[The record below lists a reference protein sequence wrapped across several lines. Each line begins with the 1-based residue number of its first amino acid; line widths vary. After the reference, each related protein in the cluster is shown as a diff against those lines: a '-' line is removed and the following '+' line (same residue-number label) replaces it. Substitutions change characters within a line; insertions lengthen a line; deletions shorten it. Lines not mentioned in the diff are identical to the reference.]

1 MDEYSLKSEWWSP
14 SWFSPATFKQFEWGN
29 SLLLYLLFLIPLVF
43 LVRWLL
49 GLRKRQK
56 LEVAL
61 PSGRLHSSFW
71 AWLRHLPRIVLA
83 FCLALIIIALARPQ
97 TTNEQVD
104 QWTEGIDIVIAIDIS
119 QSMTMEDFTPNRLE
133 AAKETAK
140 KFVKGRLND
149 RVGVVVFAG
158 DAFSLCPLTT
168 DKDLLNGYIDDIKF
182 DLIENRG
189 TAIGSALAVATNR
202 MRESLSA
209 SKVVILLSDGE
220 NTAGNIDP
228 KTAAELT
235 HAYNIKIYTIGVG
248 REGDVPMGKD
258 FFGRPRMVKNN
269 MNESTL
275 REIAKIGE
283 GQYYRASDNEALEQV
298 FARIDS
304 YEKAEIKETR
314 FKNTYD
320 YYTVYLKWT
329 LVLLVAWMLLK
340 ISPIS
345 NVLED

>member
-1 MDEYSLKSEWWSP
+1 MNEHALKSDWWSP
-14 SWFSPATFKQFEWGN
+14 TWFSPSTFKQYEWAN
-29 SLLLYLLFLIPLVF
+29 SLLLYLLCLIPLFF
-43 LVRWLL
+43 LIRWLL
-49 GLRKRQK
+49 GLRNRQK

-61 PSGRLHSSFW
+61 PEGRLHTDTW
-71 AWLRHLPRIVLA
+71 AWLRHLPKVLLALVLA
-83 FCLALIIIALARPQ
+83 LMIIALARPQ

-104 QWTEGIDIVIAIDIS
+104 QWTEGIDIMLAIDIS
-119 QSMTMEDFTPNRLE
+119 QSMQIEDFIPNRLE
-133 AAKETAK
+133 AAKKTAK
-140 KFVKGRLND
+140 DFIDGRMND

-168 DKDLLNGYIDDIKF
+168 DKELLNNYIDDIKF

-228 KTAAELT
+228 KTAAELA
-235 HAYNIKIYTIGVG
+235 HAFNIKIYTIGIG
-248 REGDVPMGKD
+248 REGEVPMGKD
-258 FFGRPRMVKNN
+258 FFGRTRMVPNN
-269 MNESTL
+269 MDESTL

-283 GQYYRASDNEALEQV
+283 GQYYRASDNAALEQV
-298 FARIDS
+298 FDRIDS

-314 FKNTYD
+314 FKNTFD
-320 YYTVYLKWT
+320 YYIVYLKWA
-329 LVLLVAWMLLK
+329 LVIFTCWMILK
-340 ISPIS
+340 LTPIA
-345 NVLED
+345 NILED

>member
-1 MDEYSLKSEWWSP
+1 MGEYSLKSDWWSP
-14 SWFSPATFKQFEWGN
+14 KWFSPDTFNQFEWGN
-29 SLLLYLLFLIPLVF
+29 SLLLYLLCLIPLFF
-43 LVRWLL
+43 LIRWLL

-56 LEVAL
+56 LEIAL
-61 PSGRLHSSFW
+61 PTGRLHSSVW
-71 AWLRHLPRIVLA
+71 AWLRHLPKILLA
-83 FCLALIIIALARPQ
+83 LCLALMIIALARPQ

-119 QSMTMEDFTPNRLE
+119 QSMTMEDFIPNRLE

-168 DKDLLNGYIDDIKF
+168 DKDLLNSYIDDIKF

-228 KTAAELT
+228 KTAAELAQ
-235 HAYNIKIYTIGVG
+235 AYNIKIYTIGVG

-275 REIAKIGE
+275 REIAKVGE

-298 FARIDS
+298 FSRIDS

-329 LVLLVAWMLLK
+329 LMLLVAWMLLK